1 MYLTA
6 GNLDI
11 YFIPAAHTLTSTLKG
26 NDMKQSTIFLLA
38 SILFNIL
45 VLVSAL
51 QCAGLPLMVL
61 LSGLGLAFLGF
72 SFHSLARDL

>member
-1 MYLTA
+1 MKHSTA
-6 GNLDI
+6 
-11 YFIPAAHTLTSTLKG
+11 
-26 NDMKQSTIFLLA
+26 FLLS

-45 VLVSAL
+45 VLLSAL
-51 QCAGLPLMVL
+51 TSAGLPLMAL

>member
-1 MYLTA
+1 
-6 GNLDI
+6 
-11 YFIPAAHTLTSTLKG
+11 
-26 NDMKQSTIFLLA
+26 MKQSTIFLLA

-51 QCAGLPLMVL
+51 QCAGLPLMAL

-72 SFHSLARDL
+72 SFHSLARDQ

>member
-1 MYLTA
+1 MSI
-6 GNLDI
+6 NQ
-11 YFIPAAHTLTSTLKG
+11 KG

-51 QCAGLPLMVL
+51 QCAGLPIMAL